1 MGHQITAQ
9 ERKLNKAIT
18 PTAQAQSRA
27 AAKADSCTTT
37 TTCTSAGCCILTT
50 DLLQARLFIDQP
62 ISAGRQSIPARKPEA
77 DQHGWAA
84 SGLACGQANSAAR
97 LPAMRAANHRAVTR
111 WARG

>member
-1 MGHQITAQ
+1 MGHQITA
-9 ERKLNKAIT
+9 EEWKLNKTIT
-18 PTAQAQSRA
+18 PTAQARA
-27 AAKADSCTTT
+27 AARPDSCTAT
-37 TTCTSAGCCILTT
+37 TTCTRAGCRIPTP

-84 SGLACGQANSAAR
+84 SGLAGGQASSAAR
-97 LPAMRAANHRAVTR
+97 LPATRAANHRAVTC